1 MILGGG
7 QCQKCKC
14 IPCDPCEQEC
24 TNPHTGDAYEV
35 VYTLY
40 SLGVE
45 IGNTTDGYLT
55 ASGSRDEDDPYDGMD
70 GSSPW
75 YQQVEGGFSFGPSV
89 TRNPCTV
96 RVSFWRSTRT
106 LGPTVFPPPAAT
118 LTVSKVTVSC
128 TAGRIRFGENV
139 ISEGE
144 SQDFDVTFPLV
155 AGTGDQSADDPRSAE
170 GTFEVSPLCREASFS
185 ITARIEWTTSNRL
198 HTLYGLVRECYEIG
212 TPCAEFCDGD
222 PAPDEIY
229 LTISN
234 LEVTAFD
241 EYDSVTYSP
250 EQLDSTKEYLNS
262 TFVLPRTE
270 NFCGSFAGAF
280 SAPPTS
286 ANLESCDSLS
296 GGTALSI
303 EVSQAFKQIYIRIA
317 VGRGNLCAWAI
328 VMKASM
334 LDGMFPICG
343 TAYIESGQGTDIAF
357 IGPSPATYVGSF
369 DWEITT

>member
-24 TNPHTGDAYEV
+24 TEPHTGDAYEV

-40 SLGVE
+40 QLGVE
-45 IGNTTDGYLT
+45 TGNTTDGYLT

-75 YQQVEGGFSFGPSV
+75 YQQIEGGFSFGPSV

-128 TAGRIRFGENV
+128 TAGKVRFGENI

-144 SQDFDVTFPLV
+144 SQDFNVTFPLV
-155 AGTGDQSADDPRSAE
+155 TGSGDQSENDPRTAV
-170 GTFEVSPLCREASFS
+170 GTFAVSPLCREASFS
-185 ITARIEWTTSNRL
+185 ITARIEWTTSKRL
-198 HTLYGLVRECYEIG
+198 HTLYGLVRECYEEG
-212 TPCAEFCDGD
+212 TPCDTFCDGD
-222 PAPDEIY
+222 PAPDVLY

-234 LEVTAFD
+234 AATTIGTFD
-241 EYDSVTYSP
+241 GTFPNGTYV
-250 EQLDSTKEYLNS
+250 LDRVPGLCAAYL
-262 TFVLPRTE
+262 
-270 NFCGSFAGAF
+270 
-280 SAPPTS
+280 
-286 ANLESCDSLS
+286 ANLDGCTQGGGEASVNWELFEHVVFRQPITATFLGASVCGNFTFDALDTDLHPPCGPGVIAS
-296 GGTALSI
+296 GSI
-303 EVSQAFKQIYIRIA
+303 EWGWYPPGTESGVPAA
-317 VGRGNLCAWAI
+317 VGTI
-328 VMKASM
+328 
-334 LDGMFPICG
+334 
-343 TAYIESGQGTDIAF
+343 
-357 IGPSPATYVGSF
+357 
-369 DWEITT
+369 DWEVEV